1 MSLLNLLSFFCF
13 LLVFCLVVSFH
24 EFGHFL
30 LAKKNGIGVIEFS
43 VGMGPDIVSFRRNGT
58 KYALKW
64 IPFGGACVLQG
75 SETGLVEDEEGLDP
89 KKNFLN
95 QSVWARMSV
104 ILAGP
109 IFNFILAFILAVI
122 VISVAGTDRAYI
134 QQVMDGYPTQEAG
147 IQAGDE
153 ITKINGTSIHFYRE
167 ILLYLNMHPGES
179 LNVTYKRDG
188 QSYQTTIT
196 PKWSE
201 EDQCYYMG
209 ILGSAGV
216 RYKTTPLQTLK
227 YGVYEVRY
235 YIMSVFSSLKMLFTG
250 KASVNDLSGPVG
262 IAGYVDDIVD
272 EVVEDTKETG
282 ISDTILYLFL
292 NLANFSILIS
302 ANLGVM
308 NLLPIPAID
317 GGKFLFMVI
326 EVIKGKPV
334 DRNKEAMVHTIGIL
348 LLLILMV
355 VVMFNDIRRF
365 FL

>member
-30 LAKKNGIGVIEFS
+30 LAKKNGIGVIEFA
-43 VGMGPDIVSFRRNGT
+43 VGMGPDIISFHRNGT

-64 IPFGGACVLQG
+64 IPFGGACILQG
-75 SETGLVEDEEGLDP
+75 AESGILQEEEGLDP
-89 KKNFLN
+89 KKAFLN

-104 ILAGP
+104 VLAGP
-109 IFNFILAFILAVI
+109 IFNFILAFILSVI
-122 VISVAGTDRAYI
+122 VISIAGTDRSYI
-134 QQVMDGYPTQEAG
+134 QGVMDGYPTQEAG

-153 ITKINGTSIHFYRE
+153 IVKINGTSIHFYRE
-167 ILLYLNMHPGES
+167 MLLYLNLHPGES
-179 LNVTYKRDG
+179 LDVTYKRDG
-188 QSYQTTIT
+188 QNYQTTIT

-209 ILGSAGV
+209 IVGSASR
-216 RYKTTPLQTLK
+216 RYKTTPLQTLE
-227 YGVYEVRY
+227 YSLYEVRY
-235 YIMSVFSSLKMLFTG
+235 YIVSVFSSLKMMFTG
-250 KASVNDLSGPVG
+250 SASINDLSGPVG
-262 IAGYVDDIVD
+262 VAGYVDDIVD
-272 EVVEDTKETG
+272 EVMEDTKDTG

-292 NLANFSILIS
+292 NLANFSVLIS

-326 EVIKGKPV
+326 EVIVGKPV
-334 DRNKEAMVHTIGIL
+334 DRKKEAIVHLIGML
-348 LLLILMV
+348 LLMILMV
-355 VVMFNDIRRF
+355 VIMFNDIKKI

>member
-1 MSLLNLLSFFCF
+1 MLLNLLSFICF

-43 VGMGPDIVSFRRNGT
+43 VGMGPDIASFYRNGT
-58 KYALKW
+58 KYSIKW
-64 IPFGGACVLQG
+64 IPFGGACILQG
-75 SETGLVEDEEGLDP
+75 DEAGMMQEEEGLDP
-89 KKNFLN
+89 QKAFLSK
-95 QSVWARMSV
+95 SVWARISV
-104 ILAGP
+104 VLAGP
-109 IFNFILAFILAVI
+109 VFNFILAFILSVI
-122 VISVAGTDRAYI
+122 IISIAGTDRSYI
-134 QQVMDGYPTQEAG
+134 QDVMDGYPTQQAG

-153 ITKINGTSIHFYRE
+153 IVKINGSSIHFYRE

-179 LNVTYKRDG
+179 LDVTYKRDG
-188 QSYQTTIT
+188 ELYETTIV

-209 ILGSAGV
+209 IVGSTGL
-216 RYKTTPLQTLK
+216 RYETTPLQTLQ
-227 YGVYEVRY
+227 YGVYEVKY
-235 YIMSVFSSLKMLFTG
+235 YIVSVFSSLKMLVTG
-250 KASVNDLSGPVG
+250 QASVNDLSGPVG

-272 EVVEDTKETG
+272 EVVEDTKDTS
-282 ISDTILYLFL
+282 IWDTILYLFL
-292 NLANFSILIS
+292 NLANFSVLVS

-317 GGKFLFMVI
+317 GGKLLFMII
-326 EVIKGKPV
+326 EVLKGSPV
-334 DRNKEAMVHTIGIL
+334 DRNKEAMVHVIGMV

-355 VVMFNDIRRF
+355 VVMFNDIRKF